1 MDDPQEEAFDDPLDF
16 IDFADIIEHGDPN
29 TWKFKGNK
37 KGSPTPA
44 TSSGAAPGTMKHYD
58 LYEDSFGDLI
68 EVHYFRHPDG
78 SVGDVKIKE

>member
-1 MDDPQEEAFDDPLDF
+1 MLVSSRSFYYTRNLRRLKE
-16 IDFADIIEHGDPN
+16 
-29 TWKFKGNK
+29 
-37 KGSPTPA
+37 GSPTPA